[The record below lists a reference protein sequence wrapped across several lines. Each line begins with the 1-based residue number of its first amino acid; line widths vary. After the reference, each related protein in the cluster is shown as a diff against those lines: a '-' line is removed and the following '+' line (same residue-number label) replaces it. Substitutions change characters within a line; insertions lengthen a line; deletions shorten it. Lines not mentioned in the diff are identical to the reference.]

1 MYEQYE
7 EAMLR
12 QGFIPE
18 SPANFGKLVHL
29 LYKPST
35 RRLGPRGN
43 SKYHYCGMRV
53 RDTSYLLSIE
63 GMQWKSSRVK

>member
-1 MYEQYE
+1 MYEHYE
-7 EAMLR
+7 DAMLR
-12 QGFIPE
+12 QQYVPE

-29 LYKPST
+29 LFKPST

-53 RDTSYLLSIE
+53 KPTSYLLKVN
-63 GMQWKSSRVK
+63 GMQWKSHRVK